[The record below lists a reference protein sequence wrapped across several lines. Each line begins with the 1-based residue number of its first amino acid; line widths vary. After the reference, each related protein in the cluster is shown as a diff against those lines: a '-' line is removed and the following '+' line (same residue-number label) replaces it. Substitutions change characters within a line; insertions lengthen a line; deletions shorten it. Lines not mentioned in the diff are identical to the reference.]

1 MSLRI
6 AFVHPVLGLGGAER
20 LVVDA
25 ALEMQARGHRVVIFT
40 AELDRERA
48 FPATVD
54 GSLEVRVHG
63 DFIPLTLGG
72 RAQAACTLARL
83 GVLAAAVARDAE
95 GFDVVVCDIVPHAV
109 PLLRRLTR
117 ARRSKIVYYCH
128 FPDFL
133 LAPSRRRGLY
143 RLYRAPIDWFELRAM
158 RSADRV
164 LVNSRFTAGVL
175 ADLGLPVHEV
185 VYPGID
191 VGAYAGVAEAP
202 RERAVILSIGRF
214 DDRKNHLLSVE
225 ALARLRWL
233 VPPAD
238 FDRVELI
245 IAGGYDPHLRESAET
260 VRAIERRAREL
271 SVDGKLRL
279 CRSPG
284 EPERLAFLA
293 QARCVVHPMS
303 GEHFGLVPV
312 EAMAAGRP
320 VVAAASGGPLETV
333 VDGET
338 GFLRPPTPAAFAEA
352 LATLVT
358 DADGAA
364 RMGRASRLRARRF
377 SRAAFGDAF
386 EASLSR
392 AVGRGD
398 LAR

>member
-25 ALEMQARGHRVVIFT
+25 ALEMQARGHRAVIFT
-40 AELDRERA
+40 AELDPERA

-63 DFIPLTLGG
+63 AFIPLTLAG

-95 GFDVVVCDIVPHAV
+95 GFDVIVPHAV
-109 PLLRRLTR
+109 PLLRRLAR
-117 ARRSKIVYYCH
+117 ARGGVGAPRMVYYCH

-133 LAPSRRRGLY
+133 LAPARRNGAY
-143 RLYRAPIDWFELRAM
+143 RLYRGPIDWFELRAM

-164 LVNSRFTAGVL
+164 LVNSRYTGEVL
-175 ADLGLPVHEV
+175 ADLGLEAHEV

-191 VGAYAGVAEAP
+191 VEAYASLGEPP
-202 RERAVILSIGRF
+202 RERTVILSIGRF

-225 ALARLRWL
+225 ALARLRTL
-233 VPPAD
+233 VPPAE
-238 FDRVELI
+238 FERVELV

-260 VRAIERRAREL
+260 VRALERRASEL
-271 SVDGKLRL
+271 SVTDKLRL
-279 CRSPG
+279 CRSPR
-284 EPERLAFLA
+284 EPERLAFLE

-320 VVAAASGGPLETV
+320 VVAAANGGPLETI

-338 GFLRPPTPAAFAEA
+338 GYLRPPTPAAFAEA
-352 LATLVT
+352 LAALVT
-358 DADGAA
+358 DPEGAA
-364 RMGRASRLRARRF
+364 RMGRASRARARRF

-386 EASLSR
+386 EASLER
-392 AVGRGD
+392 AM
-398 LAR
+398 AR